1 MKKSSRRQALEEWR
15 GLPDSEPKPDRTIL
29 VRDVLAQL
37 APKLG
42 FENRLREEEIL
53 SVWGE
58 LVGPFFAQH
67 SRPTKLIQGV
77 LQVQV
82 LQPTV
87 LYELDRQWKP
97 VVLQKLKARFGA
109 RLIKDVRFRLG

>member
-1 MKKSSRRQALEEWR
+1 MKKSSRRRALEEWR
-15 GLPDSEPKPDRTIL
+15 GLPDPETKPDRAVL

-42 FENRLREEEIL
+42 LESRLREEEIL
-53 SVWGE
+53 AAWGE
-58 LVGPFFAQH
+58 VVGPFFAQH

-77 LQVQV
+77 LLVQV

-87 LYELDRQWKP
+87 LYELDRQWKSM
-97 VVLQKLKARFGA
+97 VLQKLKARFGG

>member
-1 MKKSSRRQALEEWR
+1 MKKSSRRRALEEWR
-15 GLPDSEPKPDRTIL
+15 GLPDSEPRPDRTVL

-42 FENRLREEEIL
+42 LENRLGEEEIL
-53 SVWGE
+53 AVWGE
-58 LVGPFFAQH
+58 LVGPFFAEH
-67 SRPTKLIQGV
+67 SRPTKLLQGV
-77 LQVQV
+77 LLVQV

-87 LYELDRQWKP
+87 LYELDRQWKS
-97 VVLQKLKARFGA
+97 VVLQKLKARFGG

>member
-1 MKKSSRRQALEEWR
+1 MKKSSRRRVLEEWR
-15 GLPDSEPKPDRTIL
+15 GLPDSEPKPDRAVL

-42 FENRLREEEIL
+42 LENRLCEEDVL
-53 SVWGE
+53 AVWVE

-67 SRPTKLIQGV
+67 SRPTKLFQGV
-77 LQVQV
+77 LLVRV

-87 LYELDRQWKP
+87 LYELDRQWKS
-97 VVLQKLKARFGA
+97 VVLQKLKARFGG
-109 RLIKDVRFRLG
+109 RLIRDVRFRLG

>member
-1 MKKSSRRQALEEWR
+1 MKKSSRRRALEEWR
-15 GLPDSEPKPDRTIL
+15 GLPDSEPKPDRTVL

-42 FENRLREEEIL
+42 LEHRLCEEEIL
-53 SVWGE
+53 AVWGE

-67 SRPTKLIQGV
+67 SRPARLFQGV
-77 LQVQV
+77 LLVHV

-87 LYELDRQWKP
+87 LYELDRQWKSA
-97 VVLQKLKARFGA
+97 VLQKLKTRFGG

>member
-1 MKKSSRRQALEEWR
+1 MKKSARRRVLEEWR
-15 GLPDSEPKPDRTIL
+15 GLPDSEGKPDRAVL

-42 FENRLREEEIL
+42 LEDRLREEEIL

-67 SRPTKLIQGV
+67 SRPTKLFHGV
-77 LQVQV
+77 LLVQV

-87 LYELDRQWKP
+87 LYELDRQWKS
-97 VVLQKLKARFGA
+97 VVLQKLKTRFGG